1 QAFVLEVTL
10 AERHVP
16 RRMAPQTY
24 EIEDEFEVALL
35 RLRERGDEA
44 RGDGGSR
51 QHAGDQRSK
60 HVGLLICQPAAGA
73 RLRATKISR
82 LGGIY
87 RPKYHKIF
95 HVILK
100 TPLAAV
106 AAIGLRVFPQS
117 KFWGRRTQQR
127 AR

>member
-1 QAFVLEVTL
+1 AGCDGPDRIRGALRRHNGDIQAFVFKVTL

-51 QHAGDQRSK
+51 QHAYDQRPK
-60 HVGLLICQPAAGA
+60 HVCLLICQPAACA
-73 RLRATKISR
+73 RLRATKMSR
-82 LGGIY
+82 LGGI
-87 RPKYHKIF
+87 
-95 HVILK
+95 
-100 TPLAAV
+100 
-106 AAIGLRVFPQS
+106 
-117 KFWGRRTQQR
+117 
-127 AR
+127 